1 MDFLWWRFENC
12 GVRSSVCPLQEEM
25 KELRVLLSF
34 WTVLLP
40 NNERRITLDDD
51 GQRMEISSYDVASRF
66 LLFAQQL
73 LQIATPFTQK

>member
-1 MDFLWWRFENC
+1 M
-12 GVRSSVCPLQEEM
+12 CPLQEEM

-51 GQRMEISSYDVASRF
+51 GQRMEISCYDVASRF
-66 LLFAQQL
+66 LTFDQQL